1 MEISDI
7 PEDSQIY
14 DKFPELKK
22 EKNKKKTIYFY
33 IKEKW
38 QMGRATRTVFTQ
50 RRKITDTRKRGNYN
64 GNYTIGVEKIK
75 YEKMRRLQMIV
86 EVLLFVVFFVW
97 RING

>member
-1 MEISDI
+1 
-7 PEDSQIY
+7 
-14 DKFPELKK
+14 
-22 EKNKKKTIYFY
+22 
-33 IKEKW
+33 
-38 QMGRATRTVFTQ
+38 MGRATGTVFTQ
-50 RRKITDTRKRGNYN
+50 RRKITDIRKRGNYN

>member
-1 MEISDI
+1 
-7 PEDSQIY
+7 
-14 DKFPELKK
+14 
-22 EKNKKKTIYFY
+22 
-33 IKEKW
+33 
-38 QMGRATRTVFTQ
+38 MGRATGTVFTQ

>member
-1 MEISDI
+1 
-7 PEDSQIY
+7 
-14 DKFPELKK
+14 
-22 EKNKKKTIYFY
+22 
-33 IKEKW
+33 
-38 QMGRATRTVFTQ
+38 MGRATGTVFTQ
-50 RRKITDTRKRGNYN
+50 RRKITDYN

>member
-1 MEISDI
+1 
-7 PEDSQIY
+7 
-14 DKFPELKK
+14 
-22 EKNKKKTIYFY
+22 
-33 IKEKW
+33 
-38 QMGRATRTVFTQ
+38 MGRATRTVFTQ
-50 RRKITDTRKRGNYN
+50 MRKITDTRKRGNYN

>member
-1 MEISDI
+1 
-7 PEDSQIY
+7 
-14 DKFPELKK
+14 
-22 EKNKKKTIYFY
+22 
-33 IKEKW
+33 
-38 QMGRATRTVFTQ
+38 MGRATRTVFTQ

>member
-1 MEISDI
+1 
-7 PEDSQIY
+7 
-14 DKFPELKK
+14 
-22 EKNKKKTIYFY
+22 
-33 IKEKW
+33 
-38 QMGRATRTVFTQ
+38 MGRATGTVFTQ
-50 RRKITDTRKRGNYN
+50 RRKITDARKRGNYN

>member
-1 MEISDI
+1 
-7 PEDSQIY
+7 
-14 DKFPELKK
+14 
-22 EKNKKKTIYFY
+22 
-33 IKEKW
+33 
-38 QMGRATRTVFTQ
+38 MGRATGTVFTQ

-86 EVLLFVVFFVW
+86 EMLLFVVFFVW

>member
-1 MEISDI
+1 MEMVD
-7 PEDSQIY
+7 Y
-14 DKFPELKK
+14 DKYVVNGVIQK
-22 EKNKKKTIYFY
+22 EITLPTIAGKHVLVTDRFT
-33 IKEKW
+33 
-38 QMGRATRTVFTQ
+38 ATGAG
-50 RRKITDTRKRGNYN
+50 TDTRKRGNYN

>member
-1 MEISDI
+1 MV
-7 PEDSQIY
+7 
-14 DKFPELKK
+14 
-22 EKNKKKTIYFY
+22 
-33 IKEKW
+33 
-38 QMGRATRTVFTQ
+38 RATRTVFTQ